1 MLCNDKGDKEMKYIR
16 TKEKWKIIE
25 TAPNYSIS
33 NLGVVMNN
41 KTKRTLKPKLI
52 RGYQYVCL
60 SNKNKHKSIRV
71 HCALME
77 TFNPIEKKKGYDKNY
92 TINHIN
98 GIKTDNRLE
107 NLEWCSQSE
116 NQIHAFKTGL
126 NGKYTRKIIRLND
139 NKIYE
144 SITDCM
150 KEHNAKRASVIV
162 RVCKGERSNYKGNRF
177 AYYDDFKNNTIPK
190 FKGKW
195 IKNGG
200 LIWQ

>member
-1 MLCNDKGDKEMKYIR
+1 MEEKEIWKDIKGYEGLYQ
-16 TKEKWKIIE
+16 
-25 TAPNYSIS
+25 IS
-33 NLGVVMNN
+33 NKGRIKSLSFRNRMTQIQREKILKLYTN
-41 KTKRTLKPKLI
+41 KHN
-52 RGYQYVCL
+52 GYQYVCL

-139 NKIYE
+139 NKIYK
-144 SITDCM
+144 SVTDCM

>member
-1 MLCNDKGDKEMKYIR
+1 MEEKEIWKDIKGYEGLYQ
-16 TKEKWKIIE
+16 
-25 TAPNYSIS
+25 IS
-33 NLGVVMNN
+33 NKGRIKSLSFRNRMTQIQREKILKLYTN
-41 KTKRTLKPKLI
+41 KHN
-52 RGYQYVCL
+52 GYQYVCL

-98 GIKTDNRLE
+98 GIKTDNSLE

-139 NKIYE
+139 NKIYK
-144 SITDCM
+144 SVTDCM